1 MATYQENTQPTKKV
15 ISTDPQAMLNDAKE
29 YARTEFTSIKTLLKD
44 LKVKVDDE
52 DLAKAWIKVKYDQI
66 VEVRTKRVTYFD

>member
-1 MATYQENTQPTKKV
+1 MATYVENNQSTKKV
-15 ISTDPQAMLNDAKE
+15 ISTDPEAMLNDAKE
-29 YARTEFTSIKTLLKD
+29 YARTEFSSIKTLLD
-44 LKVKVDDE
+44 SMKVKFKEE